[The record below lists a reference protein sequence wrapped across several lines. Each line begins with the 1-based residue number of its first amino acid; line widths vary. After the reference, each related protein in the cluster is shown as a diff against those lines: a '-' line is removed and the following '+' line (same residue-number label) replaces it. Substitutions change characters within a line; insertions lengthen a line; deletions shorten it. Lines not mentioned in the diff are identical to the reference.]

1 MTLHIYAERLQ
12 PATRY
17 LDLHFNLVIRGLP
30 RRHVW
35 CSCCKR
41 KRQARNAVVQVYY
54 DATVFWCAEGKGCK
68 DPKVIRKRE
77 RQMRQRRSAG
87 QRARRARERSES
99 EHGDLL
105 HVQRE
110 ERQAG

>member
-1 MTLHIYAERLQ
+1 MSLHIYAERLQ

-17 LDLHFNLVIRGLP
+17 IDPHLEPPLRFLRSPHRS
-30 RRHVW
+30 VW

-54 DATVFWCAEGKGCK
+54 DATVFWCAAGKGCK
-68 DPKVIRKRE
+68 DPKVIRQRE

-87 QRARRARERSES
+87 QKARWAKARKERKP
-99 EHGDLL
+99 
-105 HVQRE
+105 
-110 ERQAG
+110 